1 MSESIALPNVEAH
14 GYSIQRELG
23 QNRLGGRYTYL
34 ARRRSSK
41 NPARGAEPKASAL
54 ENFNQNHSELGE
66 PVVIKQFRFAQNLAD
81 WAGFQAHE
89 AEVAILQQ
97 LNHPGIPH
105 YLDAFETPDG
115 FCMVQEYKDAPSLS
129 QPRRWLPT
137 DIKRVAIAL
146 LDILVYL
153 QSRPDPVIHRDIKP
167 ENILV
172 DQNLN
177 VFLVDF
183 GFARLGGEDLA
194 ASSMVK
200 GTMGFM
206 PPEQLFNRELTKASD
221 LYSLGATLIC
231 LVTGTKSANI
241 GNLILPDYRIRFREL
256 VSPLHRGWLNWLE
269 KLVEPRPENRHSSAK
284 AALLELRSLDVHR
297 VPKLKID
304 PQTLKFEASQQGDRL
319 EQTVTLINSIPDTVL
334 SGRWEVMPHAS
345 DPPHTPDAHPWIH
358 VSPQY
363 FEGNK
368 VRCRI
373 RVDTQ
378 RLELNRRFTRQI
390 CLYTNAVQESKP
402 LTLTVKTA
410 SLSPP
415 LPYRLMA
422 IASLI
427 SFGLGLWFAFTPA
440 FSMVFALVVIMPLFA
455 GTDFALT
462 WAATGAPIHLR
473 NTLIKFFSRVFY
485 GPFFGAFGGALALV
499 LILLL
504 LSSVAQLDGKIPAII
519 NDFAQRIDAAERSLG
534 ISIFIGIGIGWL
546 WALSGWAGR
555 KQLPQHFAATRSNDK
570 DIKGY
575 IGLGL
580 MILFYVFFFSFVAIL
595 FLPPSSLSHQLFLN
609 ESAST
614 FMEAII
620 GEFIKSIVLP
630 LGVCMVGLIILGHA
644 AQGWLDTYPNLSGL
658 ASLPLLSAGWSMT
671 LGIWVGLAIK
681 AQQSSSAFSVF
692 QPWVALLSL
701 VPLLGIGTGLGL
713 YIYHHYRRHW
723 RYSQVKHQRIQ
734 P

>member
-1 MSESIALPNVEAH
+1 MSESVTLPNVEAH

-34 ARRRSSK
+34 ARQYSPESLTRDS
-41 NPARGAEPKASAL
+41 EQKAS
-54 ENFNQNHSELGE
+54 EPEISSQNRSELGE

-81 WAGFQAHE
+81 WAGLQAHE
-89 AEVAILQQ
+89 AEVDILQQ

-129 QPRRWLPT
+129 QPRSWTPS

-256 VSPLHRGWLNWLE
+256 VPPLHRGWLNWLE
-269 KLVEPRPENRHSSAK
+269 KLVEPRPENRYRSAE
-284 AALLELRSLDVHR
+284 AALLDLRSLDIHR

-304 PQTLKFEASQQGDRL
+304 PRSLQFTANHQGDRL

-345 DPPHTPDAHPWIH
+345 DPPHTPDTHPWIH
-358 VSPQY
+358 ISPQY
-363 FEGNK
+363 FEGNL

-378 RLELNRRFTRQI
+378 RLELSRRFTRQLR
-390 CLYTNAVQESKP
+390 LYTNAVQESEP
-402 LTLTVKTA
+402 LTVTVKTA
-410 SLSPP
+410 SLPPP

-422 IASLI
+422 IASPI
-427 SFGLGLWFAFTPA
+427 GLGLGCWLTFNSPLSIVFT
-440 FSMVFALVVIMPLFA
+440 VLWVMPFVA
-455 GTDFALT
+455 GADFALT
-462 WAATGAPIHLR
+462 WAASRSPVHLSK
-473 NTLIKFFSRVFY
+473 TMLQFFSRAFY
-485 GPFFGAFGGALALV
+485 GPFFGAFGGAVALFV
-499 LILLL
+499 LSGLLH
-504 LSSVAQLDGKIPAII
+504 SVAQMEGEIPA
-519 NDFAQRIDAAERSLG
+519 SLNNIMQQ
-534 ISIFIGIGIGWL
+534 ISKSDESESFIGASILMGVGVGWL
-546 WALSGWAGR
+546 WALTGWAAR
-555 KQLPQHFAATRSNDK
+555 KKLPKDFVATRSNDK
-570 DIKGY
+570 DFQGY
-575 IGLGL
+575 GGLGL
-580 MILFYVFFFSFVAIL
+580 IILFYFSGFVAIAL
-595 FLPPSSLSHQLFLN
+595 SPPHQMVQLLLNSSPATSL
-609 ESAST
+609 EG
-614 FMEAII
+614 II
-620 GEFIKSIVLP
+620 GQFIGAILFPIVIF
-630 LGVCMVGLIILGHA
+630 VIGLTILGHA
-644 AQGWLDTYPNLSGL
+644 AQAWLASHPNSSGL
-658 ASLPLLSAGWSMT
+658 TSLPLLTAGWSAT
-671 LGIWVGLAIK
+671 LGVWVGLWMKSPDIATG
-681 AQQSSSAFSVF
+681 ASFLSS
-692 QPWVALLSL
+692 WLSLAAL
-701 VPLLGIGTGLGL
+701 VPLGIIGIGLGL
-713 YIYHHYRRHW
+713 SIYRHHRAHQ
-723 RYSQVKHQRIQ
+723 RYHRTRHQRIQ